1 MLTSPTSS
9 ASYLPSD
16 AQAPIQTSV
25 PITTATCAGA
35 APAAFAFVLRELLQL
50 CSNPPI
56 AGERRASSTCGAHSR
71 THPTTARPWWI
82 ASSIYPDLICGRDK
96 APKPAR
102 CQRITVSGLTTA
114 NTASVV
120 GTNRDSQ
127 TNNRRSALLRARSL
141 WRHAPEHVDLLAKNQ
156 DLRLTPRAG
165 LEQSNE
171 RTTKQFEQL
180 DHRAAASPDSHR
192 FASCMEFPTRTAC
205 FQSKLRRIPPG
216 GTCSSGQFPPWATT
230 SFSSSAQSGSTGQR
244 TSVQMD
250 VPFSHRRR
258 NCAFFGKSRIGR

>member
-1 MLTSPTSS
+1 MP
-9 ASYLPSD
+9 ADHRFRANHRQYRKRCRNQPRQPD
-16 AQAPIQTSV
+16 EQQT
-25 PITTATCAGA
+25 IG
-35 APAAFAFVLRELLQL
+35 
-50 CSNPPI
+50 
-56 AGERRASSTCGAHSR
+56 
-71 THPTTARPWWI
+71 
-82 ASSIYPDLICGRDK
+82 
-96 APKPAR
+96 
-102 CQRITVSGLTTA
+102 
-114 NTASVV
+114 VV
-120 GTNRDSQ
+120 EG
-127 TNNRRSALLRARSL
+127 RSL

-205 FQSKLRRIPPG
+205 FQSSSDVYLQEGPVVLDSSLPG
-216 GTCSSGQFPPWATT
+216 HHFL
-230 SFSSSAQSGSTGQR
+230 FISAQSGSTGQR